1 MQIKGFQKTTFI
13 DYPGKVASL
22 IFTGGCNFRCPYCH
36 NGGLVLTPGK
46 YPTVMT
52 ETVLS
57 HLEKRKG
64 LVEGLV
70 ITGGEPTLM
79 EGLDI
84 FIRRV
89 KEMGIFVKLDT
100 NGTNPDVVQ
109 GLIQDNLLDYIAMDI
124 KHSLKSYETITG
136 IRHVNVKKIRESI
149 KLIINSGI
157 DHEFRTTMIRGVHT
171 MEILKEM
178 LSEIEGAKTYILQQY
193 VKSESELMPN
203 TFQTYTTEELEKM
216 LDACKE
222 TYNIGKFSVRGKY

>member
-36 NGGLVLTPGK
+36 NGGLVLMPGK

-52 ETVLS
+52 ETVVS
-57 HLEKRKG
+57 HLEKRKDV
-64 LVEGLV
+64 VEGLV

-79 EGLDI
+79 EGLEP

-89 KEMGIFVKLDT
+89 KKMGIYVKLDT
-100 NGTNPDVVQ
+100 NGTNPEVLQ
-109 GLIQDNLLDYIAMDI
+109 GLLQDNLLDYIAMDI
-124 KHSLKSYETITG
+124 KHSMKRYETITG
-136 IRHVNVKKIRESI
+136 IRHVNVNKIRESI

-171 MEILKEM
+171 MEILNEM
-178 LSEIEGAKTYILQQY
+178 LGEIEGAKTYILQQY

-216 LDACKE
+216 LDACKGQ
-222 TYNIGKFSVRGKY
+222 YNVENLSVRGKY